1 MILKPKITTKIPI
14 EAERISPDS
23 FSGKSADEVR
33 GLEVFVG
40 NKKKKLGE
48 VFEVSDGPEDD
59 EIVIDG
65 DVSNVKHIGAGM
77 SLGKLTIKGD
87 VGMHLGRE
95 MKGGEI
101 VVQGNVSD
109 WAGAEMRG
117 GVIRIEGDAGNLLG
131 AAYRGSKSGMRGGLI
146 VVRGDAGHE
155 VGKLMMRGV
164 IAVQGN
170 VATLAGAHMNGGSI
184 FCFGKIGERAG
195 AAMDRGA
202 IVAFN
207 ELKLLPTFKHDST
220 YNPVFLRVFLR
231 ELRKHGLPIKE
242 EHLTGAYDR
251 YSGDLAALG
260 KGEIL
265 VWKGAG

>member
-1 MILKPKITTKIPI
+1 MILKPKITTGIPI
-14 EAERISPDS
+14 EAECISPDS
-23 FSGKSADEVR
+23 LSGKSAEKTRNFD
-33 GLEVFVG
+33 VFVG

-48 VFEVSDGPEDD
+48 VFEINGVPSD
-59 EIVIDG
+59 EIIIEG
-65 DVSNVKHIGAGM
+65 NVSNVKHIGAEM
-77 SLGKLTIKGD
+77 SLGRLIIKGN

-95 MKGGEI
+95 MRGGEI
-101 VVQGNVSD
+101 VVQGNTGD

-117 GVIRIEGDAGNLLG
+117 GVINIRGNAGNLLG
-131 AAYRGSKSGMRGGLI
+131 AAYRGSKSGMKGGVI
-146 VVRGDAGHE
+146 VVGGDAGHE
-155 VGKLMMRGV
+155 VGELMRRGI

-170 VATLAGAHMNGGSI
+170 VASLAGAHMTGGSI
-184 FCFGKIGERAG
+184 FCFGKIGDRAG
-195 AAMDRGA
+195 AAMDRGT

-207 ELKLLPTFKHDST
+207 ELELLPTFKHDST